1 MAATISEAPAQYE
14 RDFRSAN
21 HEWKRGKDARAK
33 WSYGSTATAPWYG
46 CLPPDVESE
55 NFKAQPLGKQSE
67 QFGPFYKDKGNINK
81 YARTTGRMKDIP
93 SSCVRPKVSAQ
104 EEIDAASRSILDYLP
119 SPVRRQSSTTDN
131 ILYSFDHT
139 ESPGRPLTLDVFV
152 KTTGRDTEKL
162 VEKEYEILDAN
173 GDAVKG
179 KKARRTLRQGATTGA
194 NPASDEPE
202 VDEDGFE
209 LV

>member
-1 MAATISEAPAQYE
+1 MSTLVIPTVS
-14 RDFRSAN
+14 
-21 HEWKRGKDARAK
+21 KRALTMVFY
-33 WSYGSTATAPWYG
+33 S
-46 CLPPDVESE
+46 
-55 NFKAQPLGKQSE
+55 
-67 QFGPFYKDKGNINK
+67 FGPYFKDKNNINK
-81 YARTTGRMKDIP
+81 YARTTGRMKDIANNKTA
-93 SSCVRPKVSAQ
+93 SSASSRVRSKVSAQ

-119 SPVRRQSSTTDN
+119 SPARRDSSATDN

-139 ESPGRPLTLDVFV
+139 ESPGRPLTLDIFV

-173 GDAVKG
+173 GDFVKG
-179 KKARRTLRQGATTGA
+179 KKARRTLRQGAAMGTS
-194 NPASDEPE
+194 SDEPE

>member
-1 MAATISEAPAQYE
+1 MAATITESPAQYE

-21 HEWKRGKDARAK
+21 QEWKRGKDASVK

-46 CLPPDVESE
+46 SLPSDVESE
-55 NFKAQPLGKQSE
+55 NFKARPLGKPSN
-67 QFGPFYKDKGNINK
+67 QFGLHYKDKGNINK
-81 YARTTGRMKDIP
+81 YSRTTGRIKEIP
-93 SSCVRPKVSAQ
+93 SSCVRSKVSAQ
-104 EEIDAASRSILDYLP
+104 EEIEAASRSILDYLP
-119 SPVRRQSSTTDN
+119 SPVRRQSSTADN

-139 ESPGRPLTLDVFV
+139 ESPGRPVTLDIFI

-173 GDAVKG
+173 GDAIKG
-179 KKARRTLRQGATTGA
+179 RKARRTLRHGATTGA
-194 NPASDEPE
+194 NSANDEPE

>member
-1 MAATISEAPAQYE
+1 M
-14 RDFRSAN
+14 RDLSFKRVRS
-21 HEWKRGKDARAK
+21 
-33 WSYGSTATAPWYG
+33 
-46 CLPPDVESE
+46 
-55 NFKAQPLGKQSE
+55 
-67 QFGPFYKDKGNINK
+67 
-81 YARTTGRMKDIP
+81 
-93 SSCVRPKVSAQ
+93 KVSAL
-104 EEIDAASRSILDYLP
+104 EEIDAASHCVLDYLP
-119 SPVRRQSSTTDN
+119 SPVRRQSSGMDN
-131 ILYSFDHT
+131 ILYSFDRT

-179 KKARRTLRQGATTGA
+179 KKARRTLRHGVATDTKSA
-194 NPASDEPE
+194 DVEPE

>member
-1 MAATISEAPAQYE
+1 MPRHPGCSQ
-14 RDFRSAN
+14 
-21 HEWKRGKDARAK
+21 ARANQVVH
-33 WSYGSTATAPWYG
+33 SLAH
-46 CLPPDVESE
+46 
-55 NFKAQPLGKQSE
+55 
-67 QFGPFYKDKGNINK
+67 YKDKNNINK
-81 YARTTGRMKDIP
+81 YARTTGRMKDIA
-93 SSCVRPKVSAQ
+93 SSNVRSKVSAQ

-119 SPVRRQSSTTDN
+119 SPVRRDSSTADN

-139 ESPGRPLTLDVFV
+139 QSPGRPVTLDIFV
-152 KTTGRDTEKL
+152 KTNGRDTEKL

-179 KKARRTLRQGATTGA
+179 RKARRTLRQGATTGA
-194 NPASDEPE
+194 NSNDEPE